1 MVPAPKPKGLGKPI
15 EEKMME
21 KKKIKANAYVL
32 SRYSKLSD
40 FTSIV
45 GVYPTMELAEQAK
58 VQQDEIWHDAI
69 HTIDATVLHSA
80 DKLDLRLN

>member
-1 MVPAPKPKGLGKPI
+1 MK
-15 EEKMME
+15 E
-21 KKKIKANAYVL
+21 KKLVANAYVL

-58 VQQDEIWHDAI
+58 LRQEEIWHDAI
-69 HTIDATVLHSA
+69 HTIDGTVIHSP
-80 DKLDLRLN
+80 DKLDLRLQ